1 MVPDGSAGRAVRELA
16 GAVRGGDRS
25 ALARAITVVESTRS
39 DHREQAQQLL
49 MELMPTAGSAM
60 HIGIT
65 GVPGV
70 GKSTMIEALGM
81 YLIDAGHRV
90 AVLAVDPSSTRTG
103 GSILGDKTR
112 MARLAVDPKAYIRP
126 SPTSGTLGGVAR
138 ATRETIVL
146 LEAAGFDVVL
156 VETVGV
162 GQSEVAVSQMVDTF
176 VFLTLARTGDQLQGI
191 KKGVLELADIV
202 VVNKADGKH
211 AIEATAAA
219 RELSAAIRLIY
230 PRETLWRPPVL
241 TMSAVEGTGLVE
253 LWDTV
258 LEHRAVLTG
267 AGEFQARRR
276 AQQVDWTWAM
286 VRDAVLDRVLRHSGV
301 QAIRA
306 EVERQVRNGE
316 LTPALAAQRILAA
329 SDESNGSTTIS
340 GDCASG
346 L

>member
-1 MVPDGSAGRAVRELA
+1 MDRESLRDSDIPALA
-16 GAVRGGDRS
+16 EAIRSGDRA
-25 ALARAITVVESTRS
+25 ALARAITLVESTRA
-39 DHREQAQQLL
+39 DHRAQSQQLL
-49 MELMPTAGSAM
+49 MELMPSAGSAM
-60 HIGIT
+60 HVGIT

-70 GKSTMIEALGM
+70 GKSTTIEALGM
-81 YLIDAGHRV
+81 YLIERGHRV

-112 MARLAVDPKAYIRP
+112 MARLAVHPDAYIRP
-126 SPTSGTLGGVAR
+126 SPTSGTLGGVAK

-146 LEAAGFDVVL
+146 LEAAGFDIVL

-162 GQSEVAVSQMVDTF
+162 GQSEVAVANMVDTF

-202 VVNKADGKH
+202 VVNKADGEH
-211 AIEATAAA
+211 AIEAKAAA

-241 TMSAVEGTGLVE
+241 TMSALDGVGLPE

-258 LEHRAVLTG
+258 LSHREVLSA
-267 AGEFQARRR
+267 AGEFDARRR

-286 VRDAVLDRVLRHSGV
+286 VRDAVLDRVLGHPAVRTL
-301 QAIRA
+301 RD
-306 EVERQVRNGE
+306 EVERQVREGE
-316 LTPALAAQRILAA
+316 LTPALAAQRILDAA
-329 SDESNGSTTIS
+329 DRPV
-340 GDCASG
+340 
-346 L
+346 

>member
-1 MVPDGSAGRAVRELA
+1 MEGSVAGELA
-16 GAVRGGDRS
+16 EAIRRGDRA
-25 ALARAITVVESTRS
+25 ALARAITVVESTRA
-39 DHREQAQQLL
+39 DHREQAQRLL

-60 HIGIT
+60 HVGIT

-70 GKSTMIEALGM
+70 GKSTTIEALGM
-81 YLIDAGHRV
+81 YLIERGHRV

-112 MARLAVDPKAYIRP
+112 MARLAVHPDAYIRP
-126 SPTSGTLGGVAR
+126 SPTSGALGGVAK

-162 GQSEVAVSQMVDTF
+162 GQSEVAVSNMVDTF

-202 VVNKADGKH
+202 VVNKADGAH
-211 AIEATAAA
+211 ATEAKAAA
-219 RELSAAIRLIY
+219 RELSAALRLIY

-241 TMSAVEGTGLVE
+241 TLSALEGTGLAE

-258 LEHRAVLTG
+258 LQHRRVLSE
-267 AGEFQARRR
+267 AGELEARRR
-276 AQQVDWTWAM
+276 DQQVDWTWAM
-286 VRDAVLDRVLRHSGV
+286 VRDAVLEGVLTHPAV
-301 QAIRA
+301 KEIRA
-306 EVERQVRNGE
+306 EVERQVRDGE
-316 LTPALAAQRILAA
+316 LTPALAAQRILEAA
-329 SDESNGSTTIS
+329 RRS
-340 GDCASG
+340 
-346 L
+346 